1 MKVRVKF
8 AKTGA
13 MKFIGHLDIMRYF
26 QKAIRR
32 SNIDIAYSEGYS
44 PHMIMSFAAPLGVGV
59 TSDGEYFDMELKTA
73 DSSKEM
79 EERMNDA
86 MAEGM
91 RIVSVRQIPEE
102 KASNAMA
109 LVSAADYL
117 VAFRE
122 GKELPEGWKE
132 GITDFLAQDQIL
144 CMKPTKKGEKKEVD
158 IRPWIYQMEV
168 RENSVFLQLSSGS
181 VRNLKPEMVMEA
193 LASFMGTSLDEF
205 ALMIHRLEIY
215 ADLGDETSRKLVS
228 LEDLGEEIE

>member
-59 TSDGEYFDMELKTA
+59 TSDGEYFDMELRTTE
-73 DSSKEM
+73 SSKVM
-79 EERMNDA
+79 VDCMNEV

-91 RIVSVRQIPEE
+91 RIESIRQIPEE
-102 KASNAMA
+102 KSSNAMA

-117 VAFRE
+117 VTFRE
-122 GKELPEGWKE
+122 GKELPEGWE
-132 GITDFLAQDQIL
+132 DRITDFLAQNQMI
-144 CMKPTKKGEKKEVD
+144 CKKPTKKGEMKEVD

-168 RENSVFLQLSSGS
+168 QEGGIFLQLSSGS
-181 VRNLKPEMVMEA
+181 VRNLKPEMVMDA
-193 LASFMGTSLDEF
+193 FASFMDTVLDEF

-228 LEDLGEEIE
+228 LENLGEEIE

>member
-91 RIVSVRQIPEE
+91 SIVSIRQIPEE

-193 LASFMGTSLDEF
+193 LTSFMGTSLDEF

>member
-32 SNIDIAYSEGYS
+32 SKIDIVYSEGYS

-79 EERMNDA
+79 EERMNEV

-91 RIVSVRQIPEE
+91 RVVSIRQIPEE

-117 VAFRE
+117 VTFRE

-168 RENSVFLQLSSGS
+168 QGNSVFLQLSSGS

-193 LASFMGTSLDEF
+193 LASFMDTSLDEF

-228 LEDLGEEIE
+228 LENLGEEIE

>member
-59 TSDGEYFDMELKTA
+59 TSDGEYFDMELRTTE
-73 DSSKEM
+73 SSKVM
-79 EERMNDA
+79 EGCMNEV

-91 RIVSVRQIPEE
+91 RIESIRQIPEE

-117 VAFRE
+117 VTFRE
-122 GKELPEGWKE
+122 GKELPEGWE
-132 GITDFLAQDQIL
+132 NRIADFLAQDQII
-144 CMKPTKKGEKKEVD
+144 CKKPTKKGEMKEVD

-168 RENSVFLQLSSGS
+168 QGGGIFLQLSSGS
-181 VRNLKPEMVMEA
+181 VRNLKPEMVMGA
-193 LASFMGTSLDEF
+193 LASFMDTVLDEF

-228 LEDLGEEIE
+228 LKDLGEEIE